1 MPTWKNTLRA
11 AGILRPDLCDDYTQ
25 QRSLVKEFA
34 KKEYLAVRLLLPAAL
49 HPPVIAAV
57 AFMHATDERIDTGAV
72 SDRKHALTEW
82 NAATIAATDGP
93 HPSAIATLRT
103 LADAVQRHPGL
114 RRRIDTFLR
123 GAHLEV
129 DYTGFATEQDLQ
141 TYVAGYSLPAFMLT
155 AGFLAPTHPGGD
167 QASFEAACR
176 ALIESM
182 QRADFLDD
190 LAEDG
195 AGGVIGIPHQDLARH
210 QLTIADIAPGAPHPV
225 RRSLT
230 ALVHEQ
236 ADLAQDQLNA
246 SAHLPQLVEPAVR
259 PFVTAL
265 WQLQNLK
272 LSAVRN
278 KGGNLVD
285 GGAEAP
291 MPAVLKILASQYWIA
306 RRAPA

>member
-1 MPTWKNTLRA
+1 MPTWKKTLRA
-11 AGILRPDLCDDYTQ
+11 AGIRRSDLCDDYTE
-25 QRSLVKEFA
+25 QRGLVKEFA
-34 KKEYLAVRLLLPAAL
+34 KKEYLAVRLLLPSQL
-49 HPPVIAAV
+49 HPPVLAAV
-57 AFMHATDERIDTGAV
+57 AYMHATDERIDTGAV

-82 NAATIAATDGP
+82 TAATIAATDGP
-93 HPSAIATLRT
+93 HPSDIATLRT

-123 GAHLEV
+123 GAHLDV

-141 TYVAGYSLPAFMLT
+141 AYVEGYSLPAFMLM
-155 AGFLAPTHPGGD
+155 AGFMTATHTGGD

-182 QRADFLDD
+182 QRVDFLDD
-190 LAEDG
+190 LAEDA
-195 AGGVIGIPHQDLARH
+195 AGGVIGIPRQDLVRH
-210 QLTIADIAPGAPHPV
+210 QLTVADITPGANDAV

-230 ALVHEQ
+230 ALAHEQ
-236 ADLAQDQLNA
+236 ADLAQKQLNA
-246 SAHLPQLVEPAVR
+246 AAQLPQLVEPAAR
-259 PFVTAL
+259 PFAAAL

-291 MPAVLKILASQYWIA
+291 MPAVLKILASQYRAA
-306 RRAPA
+306 RRTRA